1 MMMIFNFL
9 EDEDDVVLGDLDEI
23 SFENWS
29 HLRSRLQDQS
39 SPLQLPLFRFLT
51 PAQCAV
57 CFALLSCTWSTRYF
71 FGIYRVFSL
80 FLPIFITKIK
90 KIMGSQSDSAFH
102 EVDAEQQSS

>member
-1 MMMIFNFL
+1 MMIFSFP

-39 SPLQLPLFRFLT
+39 SPLQLLLFRFLT

-57 CFALLSCTWSTRYF
+57 CLALLSCTWSTRYIMAYIGYF
-71 FGIYRVFSL
+71 FTVPPNF
-80 FLPIFITKIK
+80 
-90 KIMGSQSDSAFH
+90 Q
-102 EVDAEQQSS
+102 

>member
-1 MMMIFNFL
+1 MMMIYNFP

-39 SPLQLPLFRFLT
+39 STLQLPLFRFLT

-90 KIMGSQSDSAFH
+90 KNNGQSDSAFH